1 MERRHLDKSGTK
13 HQKVVS
19 EELSNI
25 IAELRKLIGY
35 ASEVEQ
41 SIAPSITVIPTL
53 LANLTSEL
61 KNTREAL
68 ERLSEEIS

>member
-1 MERRHLDKSGTK
+1 MDKSRPE
-13 HQKVVS
+13 HQKVVG
-19 EELSNI
+19 EEILDI

-41 SIAPSITVIPTL
+41 SIAPSIAVIPTL

-61 KNTREAL
+61 KDAREAL
-68 ERLSEEIS
+68 ERLSEKIS